1 LLPLVGILIILSSCK
16 KESAQVTD
24 KATLDSK
31 NLSKGIDKSKVLDLE
46 HGIAK
51 SLAKIYAGN
60 HDFKKALE
68 NLCLKQKHGDY
79 YTRLSEIFTEN
90 SLQKLASPDQIE
102 SITSLVKQMKAA
114 NSGREPIVFIP
125 SVENLDPEIIKP
137 RIALNSIN
145 EPNSNDT
152 LKVIQR
158 LPPETD
164 KTIYVFGE
172 NGGEDNKYY
181 PGYTMDESG
190 SLTYY
195 GMISE
200 SFAWNNPVVVIGIEE
215 ESSYIPDDTDPAA
228 LNPVKVLSQR
238 NPSRLEI
245 GGRILVTDISQIESW
260 VRGKLEMKYFVN
272 SSSGTLIKERA
283 FAPIRRGDIN
293 NRWVELNDPIGHW
306 DVNIWGLYQ
315 YERWIEEDG
324 GSSTT
329 TITTPV
335 TPVAG
340 GPTYT
345 FSTTIKKDDNNCGLA
360 SVGYNDT
367 FYGEVPLL
375 PSGWTIYY
383 ISYMNFQRYSQYQ
396 Q

>member
-1 LLPLVGILIILSSCK
+1 
-16 KESAQVTD
+16 
-24 KATLDSK
+24 
-31 NLSKGIDKSKVLDLE
+31 
-46 HGIAK
+46 
-51 SLAKIYAGN
+51 
-60 HDFKKALE
+60 
-68 NLCLKQKHGDY
+68 
-79 YTRLSEIFTEN
+79 
-90 SLQKLASPDQIE
+90 
-102 SITSLVKQMKAA
+102 MKAA

-164 KTIYVFGE
+164 QTIYVFGE
-172 NGGEDNKYY
+172 NGGQDNKYY
-181 PGYTMDESG
+181 PGYTMDQSG

-215 ESSYIPDDTDPAA
+215 ESSYTPDDTDPAS
-228 LNPVKVLSQR
+228 LNPVKTLDSR
-238 NPSRLEI
+238 NPTRLEI
-245 GGRILVTDISQIESW
+245 GGRILVTDISSIEPW
-260 VRGKLEMKYFVN
+260 IYGKLEMKYFVN

-283 FAPIRRGDIN
+283 FAKIRRADIN
-293 NRWVELNDPIGHW
+293 NNWVDLNDPIGHW
-306 DVNIWGLYQ
+306 DVNIWGPYQ

-324 GSSTT
+324 GSPI
-329 TITTPV
+329 TISDNIPAV
-335 TPVAG
+335 VQG

-345 FSTTIKKDDNNCGLA
+345 ISTTFKDDDDNLGLA
-360 SVGYNDT
+360 AVGYHDT
-367 FYGEVPLL
+367 FYGEVPLQ
-375 PSGWTIYY
+375 PSAWTIYY

>member
-1 LLPLVGILIILSSCK
+1 MKNIKNYLASQLIPLVGILIILSSCK
-16 KESAQVTD
+16 KESTQVTD
-24 KATLDSK
+24 KATFDSK
-31 NLSKGIDKSKVLDLE
+31 NLSNGIDKSKVLDLE

-51 SLAKIYAGN
+51 SLTKIYTGN
-60 HDFKKALE
+60 HDFKKAIE

-114 NSGREPIVFIP
+114 NLGREPIVFIP

-145 EPNSNDT
+145 EPNSNDD
-152 LKVIQR
+152 LKAINR

-164 KTIYVFGE
+164 QIIYVFGDA
-172 NGGEDNKYY
+172 GGQDNELY
-181 PGYTMDESG
+181 PGYTIGESG
-190 SLTYY
+190 DLSYY

-200 SFAWNNPVVVIGIEE
+200 SFAWNNPVVVIGVEE
-215 ESSYIPDDTDPAA
+215 ESSYNPDDNTNPAS
-228 LNPVKVLSQR
+228 LNPVKTLDNR
-238 NPSRLEI
+238 NPLNLEI
-245 GGRILVTDISQIESW
+245 GGRILVTDISSIEPW
-260 VRGKLEMKYFVN
+260 IYGKLEMKYFVN

-283 FAPIRRGDIN
+283 FAKIRRADIN
-293 NRWVELNDPIGHW
+293 NRWVDLNDPIGHW
-306 DVNIWGLYQ
+306 DVNIWGPYQ

-329 TITTPV
+329 ITTPI

-345 FSTTIKKDDNNCGLA
+345 ITTTLKAGMIILGW
-360 SVGYNDT
+360 
-367 FYGEVPLL
+367 LL
-375 PSGWTIYY
+375 
-383 ISYMNFQRYSQYQ
+383 
-396 Q
+396 